1 MDDISDMLALG
12 PTLRALR
19 KNAGLTQAQLA
30 SAAGLSRQ
38 HLIGIER
45 GQALN
50 IELPTLIK
58 LLDALGA
65 QLTIR
70 HKGRRTLNEILRDR
84 QHAEDNTP

>member
-1 MDDISDMLALG
+1 MDDISDTAALG
-12 PTLRALR
+12 PMLRELR
-19 KNAGLTQAQLA
+19 RSARLTQAQLA
-30 SAAGLSRQ
+30 TAAGLSRQ

-58 LLDALGA
+58 LLDALGV

-70 HKGRRTLNEILRDR
+70 RKGRPTLNDILRDR
-84 QHAEDNTP
+84 QRADDETP